1 MLFWKSRPCLGMSQ
15 PRHVCFYSNR
25 CDWSKGFIRELQ
37 ATPYLNEFKFVCVDP
52 SPNRP
57 KLPSFLK
64 KVPTLVIAGESEP
77 RTDAEVMN
85 WLSQRRL
92 SEKPLPSQA
101 PRTAPA
107 QASPSQVRQSMPE
120 EPMEWNSMEM
130 GGVGQDPYSF
140 LDQDTSTAGN
150 GGMRIQHSFEYL
162 AGGAAIG
169 TAAAGPSGGGGQP
182 KSKKEELF
190 DKQMESYQRERENGM
205 PQMRPRQ

>member
-1 MLFWKSRPCLGMSQ
+1 MSQ
-15 PRHVCFYSNR
+15 PRHICFYSNR

-37 ATPYLNEFKFVCVDP
+37 NTPYFNEFKFICVDP

-57 KLPSFLK
+57 KLPSYLT

-85 WLSQRRL
+85 WLSQRRMG
-92 SEKPLPSQA
+92 EKPLPSQV
-101 PRTAPA
+101 RVAPA
-107 QASPSQVRQSMPE
+107 QAAPSQVQTSSPQ

-130 GGVGQDPYSF
+130 GGTGQDPYSF

-162 AGGAAIG
+162 GGAAAMG
-169 TAAAGPSGGGGQP
+169 QPAAGNMGAGGGGGGSGQQ

-190 DKQMESYQRERENGM
+190 DKQMAAYQQERERGM
-205 PQMRPRQ
+205 PQMRARQ